1 MLHPG
6 LGKKGS
12 MVPPAAKD
20 RPEESLSLYSD
31 SSEATFALGEWIG
44 REAAGGEVLAL
55 IGPLGAGK
63 TRFVQG
69 LAKGMEVAERYI
81 TSPTFILMQC
91 YEGRLPLYHIDLY
104 RMEKAAEMEALGLE
118 EFLEGEGVAAVEWA
132 DKGLEVLPPARLTI
146 TFQYAGE
153 DQRELHLSASGSH
166 YQEWLR
172 KIREARRWKILDGK
186 N

>member
-6 LGKKGS
+6 LRKKGA
-12 MVPPAAKD
+12 MVLPAAPD
-20 RPEESLSLYSD
+20 QTEESLSLFSH
-31 SSEATFALGEWIG
+31 SGETTFALGEWIG

-69 LAKGMEVAERYI
+69 LAKGLEVAERYI

-104 RMEKAAEMEALGLE
+104 RMEKAAEMDALGLE

-132 DKGLEVLPPARLTI
+132 DKGLEALPPARLTI
-146 TFQYAGE
+146 TFEYAGE
-153 DQRELHLSASGSH
+153 DQRELHLRAAGAH
-166 YQEWLR
+166 YKEWLR
-172 KIREARRWKILDGK
+172 RIRETRRWKIRDEK
-186 N
+186 K